1 MRARMVF
8 ELWRSGEA
16 RGDPLGLSEAE
27 SEVGADC
34 TCTAVG
40 RRRIAESAVRHAR
53 RNDAHAGTAQGAGAA
68 IAVRSAANLA
78 RSEANLARRERVAM
92 SQVRRYR
99 CGIDADRMCIGRI
112 SRRDVTDRDLVRGL
126 RRRCIRSRNDKGEC
140 EDGGASLE
148 HWISGS
154 HGRNSF
160 FADRAIGDRPDLP
173 RGRSTRR
180 SWKAIG
186 VRPDRRRARARP
198 PAADAR
204 RPCSGHRILR
214 LERGNAPVHRSAAAS
229 RRRRTR
235 SRWRGRRRAA
245 APGSWRGGTRGRS
258 PERASW

>member
-1 MRARMVF
+1 
-8 ELWRSGEA
+8 
-16 RGDPLGLSEAE
+16 LSEAE
-27 SEVGADC
+27 SEVGADR

-40 RRRIAESAVRHAR
+40 RRRIAGPAVRHAR
-53 RNDAHAGTAQGAGAA
+53 RNDAHARTAHAAGAA

-126 RRRCIRSRNDKGEC
+126 RGRRIRSRNDEGEC

-148 HWISGS
+148 HWISGIDS
-154 HGRNSF
+154 HGVTF

-180 SWKAIG
+180 SWKAID
-186 VRPDRRRARARP
+186 VRPDRRRARVRP

-204 RPCSGHRILR
+204 RLARDIASSMSGKRAR
-214 LERGNAPVHRSAAAS
+214 APPRC
-229 RRRRTR
+229 RF
-235 SRWRGRRRAA
+235 
-245 APGSWRGGTRGRS
+245 P
-258 PERASW
+258 